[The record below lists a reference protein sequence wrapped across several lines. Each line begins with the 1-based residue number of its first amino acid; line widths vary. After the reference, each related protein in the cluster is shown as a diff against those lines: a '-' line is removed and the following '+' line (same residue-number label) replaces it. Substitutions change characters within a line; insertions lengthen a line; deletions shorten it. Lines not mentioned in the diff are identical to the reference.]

1 MAKQIVFDDE
11 ARQPLLAGVSKLA
24 QAVASTLGP
33 RGRNAVLDKG
43 WGSPKVTKDG
53 VTVAEDIEL
62 DDPYENLGA
71 QLVKEAASKT
81 NDVAGD
87 GTTTATVLAEAIFKE
102 GLKMIAAGA
111 DPMAL
116 SRGINRATQ
125 AVSESIG
132 KSATAIDE
140 KNKKE
145 IMQVATIAG
154 NNDPSIGNV
163 LSEAFL
169 KVGKDGV
176 ITIEEGKHSETSVEV
191 VEGMQ
196 FDRGFL
202 SPHFVTNQD
211 QQTVELENCLVL
223 IYEEKI
229 SSVKNLVPLL
239 ETVSKATRPLLI
251 IAEDVEGEALATLV
265 VNKMRG
271 ILNVCA
277 VKAPGYGDRR
287 KALLG
292 DLAAVTGG
300 TAIFKDLGIA
310 LDSVKLADLGK
321 AKKIIITAEE
331 TTIVSGGG
339 KKEAIDGRVEQ
350 IRREID
356 ATDSDYDREKLQ
368 ERLAKLAGGVAQINC
383 GAVTETEMKERKALL
398 EDAKAATQAALE
410 EGIVPGGGVA
420 LLRAEKV
427 LDKLE
432 LEGDQQHGV
441 EIVRRVLDYPLRHI
455 AQNAGHDGAV
465 VVNRVRQM
473 KGKNDGYDADKD
485 TYCDLVAAGIIDP
498 AKVVRVALQNAASV
512 ASLLLT
518 TESLV
523 TDIPSEEKEGAG
535 GDHHHDHGG
544 GMGGMGG
551 GMGGMGGMGMGGM
564 GGMGGMM

>member
-1 MAKQIVFDDE
+1 MAKKIVFDDE

-24 QAVASTLGP
+24 QAVRSTLGP

-62 DDPYENLGA
+62 DDPFENLGA

-116 SRGINRATQ
+116 SRGIAK
-125 AVSESIG
+125 AVEAISESIT
-132 KSATAIDE
+132 KSATPIDE
-140 KNKKE
+140 KNKRE

-176 ITIEEGKHSETSVEV
+176 ITIEEGKHSDTSVEV

-196 FDRGFL
+196 FDRGYL
-202 SPHFVTNQD
+202 SPHFVTNPD
-211 QQTVELENCLVL
+211 QQTAELENCLIL

-229 SSVKNLVPLL
+229 SSAKALVPLL
-239 ETVSKATRPLLI
+239 ETVSKVKPLLI
-251 IAEDVEGEALATLV
+251 IAEDIEGEALATLV

-300 TAIFKDLGIA
+300 TAIFKDLGIQ
-310 LDSVKLADLGK
+310 LDSVKLTDLGK
-321 AKKIIITAEE
+321 AKKIIITSEE
-331 TTIVSGGG
+331 TTIVSGAG

-350 IRREID
+350 IRREIEH
-356 ATDSDYDREKLQ
+356 TDSDYDREKLQ

-383 GAVTETEMKERKALL
+383 GAATETEMKERKALL

-410 EGIVPGGGVA
+410 EGIVAGGGVA
-420 LLRAEKV
+420 LISTR
-427 LDKLE
+427 
-432 LEGDQQHGV
+432 
-441 EIVRRVLDYPLRHI
+441 
-455 AQNAGHDGAV
+455 
-465 VVNRVRQM
+465 
-473 KGKNDGYDADKD
+473 
-485 TYCDLVAAGIIDP
+485 
-498 AKVVRVALQNAASV
+498 
-512 ASLLLT
+512 
-518 TESLV
+518 
-523 TDIPSEEKEGAG
+523 
-535 GDHHHDHGG
+535 
-544 GMGGMGG
+544 
-551 GMGGMGGMGMGGM
+551 
-564 GGMGGMM
+564 